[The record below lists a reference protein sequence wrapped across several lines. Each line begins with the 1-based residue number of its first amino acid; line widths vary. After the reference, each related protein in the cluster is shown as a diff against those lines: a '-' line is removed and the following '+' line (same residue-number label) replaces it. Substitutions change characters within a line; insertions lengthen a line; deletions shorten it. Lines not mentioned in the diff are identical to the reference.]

1 MFYSWFAGVGQGRKR
16 KIPQGLSNL
25 SLFGRQEVRPPQ
37 LGFKSVEKP
46 CRIALYFRQSFDR
59 SRMAVWGYWRT
70 STTEQDSERQ
80 QKSLKEAG
88 CDRIYGD
95 QITGTSAYGDRPE
108 LSKCLDGLRDGDT
121 LVIHELD
128 RLGRSMVEM
137 LVQVNGLIER
147 GVAIKTLDGR
157 LDTASMPE
165 ELVKLVVGV
174 MGYAA
179 EMELKGIKKRT
190 AEGREVAKNRGVKF
204 GRKRNYTPQQAA
216 AVVEMRQRGDGY
228 GTIASAMGMTTSMV
242 RRIIQQQEEVPC

>member
-1 MFYSWFAGVGQGRKR
+1 MSFASVSWV
-16 KIPQGLSNL
+16 P
-25 SLFGRQEVRPPQ
+25 
-37 LGFKSVEKP
+37 KSE
-46 CRIALYFRQSFDR
+46 RFDR
-59 SRMAVWGYWRT
+59 SSIKPPALTSWSVGTPCRKVLEFRQRFDRLIVAIWGYWRT

-80 QKSLKEAG
+80 EQSLKEAG
-88 CDRIYGD
+88 CQRIYGD

-128 RLGRSMVEM
+128 RLGRLMVEM
-137 LVQVNGLIER
+137 LVEVNNLLER

-179 EMELKGIKKRT
+179 EMELKSIKKRT
-190 AEGREVAKNRGVKF
+190 AEGREVAKTRGVKF
-204 GRKRNYTPQQAA
+204 GRKRSYTPQQAA
-216 AVVEMRQRGDGY
+216 AVMEMRQRGDGY
-228 GTIASAMGMTTSMV
+228 GTIASAMGMTVSMI
-242 RRIIQQQEEVPC
+242 RRIISQSNKENA

>member
-1 MFYSWFAGVGQGRKR
+1 MDLRQGSKR
-16 KIPQGLSNL
+16 KKSDGVPKSER
-25 SLFGRQEVRPPQ
+25 FDMREVKALQ
-37 LGFKSVEKP
+37 LRSESVETQ
-46 CRIALYFRQSFDR
+46 CRNALLFRQRFNR
-59 SRMAVWGYWRT
+59 AVMAIWGYWRT

-80 QKSLKEAG
+80 EQSLKEAG
-88 CDRIYGD
+88 CERIYGD
-95 QITGTSAYGDRPE
+95 QITGTSAYGERPE

-179 EMELKGIKKRT
+179 EMELKSIKKRT
-190 AEGREVAKNRGVKF
+190 AEGREVAKSRGVKF

-216 AVVEMRQRGDGY
+216 AVMEMRQRGDGY
-228 GTIASAMGMTTSMV
+228 GTISSAMGMTTSMV
-242 RRIIQQQEEVPC
+242 RRIIQQQQEVA